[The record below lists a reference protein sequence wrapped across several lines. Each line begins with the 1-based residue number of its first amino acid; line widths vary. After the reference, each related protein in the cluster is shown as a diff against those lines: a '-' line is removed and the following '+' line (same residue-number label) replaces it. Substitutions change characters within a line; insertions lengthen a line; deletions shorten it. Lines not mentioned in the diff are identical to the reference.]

1 MPEPATVATRPPTD
15 TTSFYRRALAKPR
28 HPVVLRISDMA
39 SGVSIVYALRIKDE
53 PRRHDVRLSRP
64 ITGRGA
70 PPICRRHLR

>member
-1 MPEPATVATRPPTD
+1 
-15 TTSFYRRALAKPR
+15 
-28 HPVVLRISDMA
+28 MA

-53 PRRHDVRLSRP
+53 PGRHDVRLSRP

>member
-1 MPEPATVATRPPTD
+1 
-15 TTSFYRRALAKPR
+15 
-28 HPVVLRISDMA
+28 MA

-70 PPICRRHLR
+70 PPTAAAIGGNAPFGTAGGRR